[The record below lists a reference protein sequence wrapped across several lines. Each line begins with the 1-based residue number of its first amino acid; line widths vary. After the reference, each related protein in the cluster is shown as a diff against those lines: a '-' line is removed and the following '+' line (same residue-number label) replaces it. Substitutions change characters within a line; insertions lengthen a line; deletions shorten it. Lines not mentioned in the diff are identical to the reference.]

1 MEVLDGA
8 APCPCGR
15 GEPYAACCRPLH
27 RREREAPTAE
37 ALMRSRYSAF
47 AVGDAAH
54 LLRTWHPSTAP
65 SGPGGGLDL
74 DDDVRWLHL
83 AVTEVERG
91 GPFDDEGVVAFEAVA
106 RAGGRRHV
114 QRERSAFVRE
124 GGRWL
129 YVGEAAR

>member
-1 MEVLDGA
+1 METLEGA
-8 APCPCGR
+8 ARCPCGW

-27 RREREAPTAE
+27 RQEAVAATAE

-54 LLRTWHPSTAP
+54 LLRTWHPSTRP
-65 SGPGGGLDL
+65 DGLDL
-74 DDDVRWLHL
+74 DDDVLWRHL
-83 AVTEVERG
+83 AITDVERG

-106 RAGGRRHV
+106 RVDGRRHV

-129 YVGEAAR
+129 YRGADGAS